1 MRRQTSVLAVIVALI
16 IVILPATAPAG
27 GRARPSPGLHA
38 RTSLPARASFKAIPE
53 FRPKG
58 AFGSPGGYPFVERAQ
73 HGRFKAAFPGH
84 HRFPPRAFVS
94 WVPPAVWYT
103 PSALYE
109 PPSAT
114 PPPVVTVAP
123 VIYASPTVYVSLPV
137 ASPQAATVP
146 VVSSG
151 EELTPRVVE
160 HPTGRYELRGDGVAT
175 PYVWV
180 WRPHPPAEPPAGP
193 TSAAEQPRVGADR
206 AARRTETYRWTD
218 EEGTTFLTNRPERIP
233 QSYRSQAQE
242 PAS

>member
-1 MRRQTSVLAVIVALI
+1 MRRQPIVLAVIAAFGVGL
-16 IVILPATAPAG
+16 LPAAAFGG
-27 GRARPSPGLHA
+27 GRPHARAGLHA
-38 RTSLPARASFKAIPE
+38 RPVARASFQAIPE

-58 AFGSPGGYPFVERAQ
+58 AFGSPGGFPFVERPH
-73 HGRFKAAFPGH
+73 HGRFKEGFPGH
-84 HRFPPRAFVS
+84 HRRFPHRGFVS
-94 WVPPAVWYT
+94 WVPSAVWYA

-109 PPSAT
+109 SSSETSA
-114 PPPVVTVAP
+114 PVVTVSP
-123 VIYASPTVYVSLPV
+123 VIYASPTVYVSSPIV
-137 ASPQAATVP
+137 PPQAATLP
-146 VVSSG
+146 PASSR
-151 EELTPRVVE
+151 EEPLPRVVE

-180 WRPHPPAEPPAGP
+180 WIPHPPADPPAGP
-193 TSAAEQPRVGADR
+193 LSAPEPPLGGASR